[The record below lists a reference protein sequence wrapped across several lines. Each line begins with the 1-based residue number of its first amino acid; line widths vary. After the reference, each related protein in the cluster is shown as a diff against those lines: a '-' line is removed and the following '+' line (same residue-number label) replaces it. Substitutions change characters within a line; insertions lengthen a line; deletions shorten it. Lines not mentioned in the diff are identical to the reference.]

1 MSTTVDQFTGCLL
14 GLALGDA
21 HGAPHEGGV
30 LERFVW
36 RFIGT
41 TKAGELRWT
50 DDTQMSLDI
59 AESLVERGCLDLDD
73 IAARFAKSYR
83 WSRGYGPG
91 AAKILAKIRR
101 GNSWRESNRSVYPGG
116 SYGNGG
122 AMRAPVIG
130 LAFGDCPERLITA
143 ARATAEITHAHPLG
157 IEGAVIIAVATS
169 AALSRGTAGGLLE
182 RAIEVA
188 ADEQFQS
195 RLKTAR
201 TWLAGGRSSAPAD
214 IRRELGT
221 AITAPQS
228 CVTALYLA
236 AIYLDKPFEELIQFA
251 VDCGGD
257 VDTIAAMAGGIWGAA
272 NGAAKIPSK
281 LLNVLEDRD
290 RIRQAATNLYH
301 GRASL

>member
-1 MSTTVDQFTGCLL
+1 MSATVDQFTGCLL

-21 HGAPHEGGV
+21 CGAPHEGGI

-50 DDTQMSLDI
+50 DDTQMSLDL
-59 AESLVERGCLDLDD
+59 AESLVECGCLDLDD
-73 IAARFAKSYR
+73 IAARFASSYR

-101 GNSWRESNRSVYPGG
+101 GRSWRESNRSVYPGG

-122 AMRAPVIG
+122 AMRAPVIA
-130 LAFGDCPERLITA
+130 LAFSGHLERLIAA
-143 ARATAEITHAHPLG
+143 ARASAEITHAHPLG
-157 IEGAVIIAVATS
+157 IEGAVIIAVATC
-169 AALSRGTAGGLLE
+169 AALSRATAGGILE
-182 RAIEVA
+182 RAIQVA
-188 ADEQFQS
+188 ADEEFVS
-195 RLKTAR
+195 RLETAR
-201 TWLAGGRSSAPAD
+201 KWLAGGRSPAASV
-214 IRRELGT
+214 RRELGT
-221 AITAPQS
+221 AITATES
-228 CVTALYLA
+228 CVTALYIA
-236 AIYLDKPFEELIQFA
+236 TVHLDKPFEELIRFA

-272 NGAAKIPSK
+272 NGAEKLPSK
-281 LLNVLEDRD
+281 LLNMLEERD

-301 GRASL
+301 VHASL

>member
-1 MSTTVDQFTGCLL
+1 MSATVDKFTGCLL

-21 HGAPHEGGV
+21 HGAPHEGGF
-30 LERFVW
+30 LERLVW
-36 RFIGT
+36 RLIGT
-41 TKAGELRWT
+41 NKAGELRWT

-73 IAARFAKSYR
+73 IAARFARSYR

-91 AAKILAKIRR
+91 AAKILARIRL
-101 GNSWRESNRSVYPGG
+101 GSSWRESNRSVYPGG

-130 LAFGDCPERLITA
+130 LAFSDCPERLIAA

-157 IEGAVIIAVATS
+157 IEGAVIIAAATS
-169 AALSRGTAGGLLE
+169 AALSRGTAAGLLE

-188 ADEQFQS
+188 TDEQFVS
-195 RLKTAR
+195 RLEKAR
-201 TWLAGGRSSAPAD
+201 TWLAGWRSPAASV
-214 IRRELGT
+214 RRELGT
-221 AITAPQS
+221 AVTATQS

-236 AIYLDKPFEELIQFA
+236 AVHLDKPFEELIQFA

-257 VDTIAAMAGGIWGAA
+257 VDTIAAMAGAIWGAA
-272 NGAAKIPSK
+272 NGAAKLPSK
-281 LLNVLEDRD
+281 LLIVLEERD
-290 RIRQAATNLYH
+290 RVRQAAVDLYH
-301 GRASL
+301 VRASL